1 MDLSVPNKGTGSP
14 QDLVLAHQQAI
25 IACAIKV
32 FNRTWEAFYL
42 SDKGIPPWKD
52 RAAVVAYM
60 LDRDTKATAS
70 TIAAQIG
77 CTVTKVPSLIQH
89 ASDAITNETPHM
101 LQLLESITDTVNEK
115 LADDEMV
122 WHRSLSASALEK
134 AKTDPLLERV
144 LKQAEAV
151 IGISAAAIL
160 GTARAPEVVAARY
173 AAIGVYWFL
182 APKASL
188 DFVAKIFQKSLA
200 TPPKACRRLYRALRG
215 EIEDEYFR
223 TDAKQLMA
231 AMGITDQSAFVD
243 AMYDRGGR
251 K

>member
-25 IACAIKV
+25 IACSIEV
-32 FNRTWEAFYL
+32 FGTNWDAFYL

-52 RAAVVAYM
+52 RAAIIAYM
-60 LDRDTKATAS
+60 LDRDTKASTTA
-70 TIAAQIG
+70 IAAQIG
-77 CTVTKVPSLIQH
+77 CAPKTVPSLTQH

-101 LQLLESITDTVNEK
+101 LELLGKITDAVNEK
-115 LADDEMV
+115 FEDDEVV

-151 IGISAAAIL
+151 IGISGAAIL

-200 TPPKACRRLYRALRG
+200 TPPNACRRLYHALRG
-215 EIEDEYFR
+215 EIEDEYFQ